1 MSTVPTLVAAAPA
14 MAAPAHAAR
23 TRLDLPHLLDGA
35 AQVFPNRPALAD
47 IGNRGGWTSGEPRR
61 FTLGSA
67 RREVD
72 RIGGLFHQFR
82 LSPGA
87 IVAVQMANVP
97 EAALALLG
105 VLRAGLVPLMLPLK
119 FTAQE
124 TARAVEDAQA
134 EAAITMTAAGPLRP
148 ADAMRDVAAGHMG
161 LRFVTAFG
169 DDVPDGM
176 IGLDRLP
183 WSLAEAAPPLE
194 NAADG
199 QIGTFDEGTRQ
210 AYARTGESL
219 IAAGLGV
226 VAAARMRPGQRI
238 VSLLAP
244 DDLAGLA
251 TGLVPSLAAGIPLVM
266 AGLFDSIALQDAF
279 GEGQPTHL
287 IAPAWLE
294 PMIAASALSRHPCL
308 AGIVFVHKLPWERR
322 VAHNDSGAPRLG
334 ELPVVDVL
342 SLGEYTIFIAPRRGE
357 GASFDLSAVT
367 PRLSSGHALVEAR
380 LSDGMLE
387 VRGRASRS
395 RALAG
400 LRRDGETLP
409 EPDMWSPLPLAVETD
424 GAQLLSIDRLQRG
437 F

>member
-1 MSTVPTLVAAAPA
+1 MSTVQTLAAAAPA
-14 MAAPAHAAR
+14 AMPGRESR

-35 AQVFPNRPALAD
+35 AQVFPNRPALSD
-47 IGNRGGWTSGEPRR
+47 IGNRGTWTAGEARR

-72 RIGGLFHQFR
+72 RISGLFHQFR

-87 IVAVQMANVP
+87 VVAVQMANVP
-97 EAALALLG
+97 EAALALIG
-105 VLRAGLVPLMLPLK
+105 VLRAGLVPLMLPLRLSV
-119 FTAQE
+119 QE
-124 TARAVEDAQA
+124 TARAVEDAAA
-134 EAAITMTAAGPLRP
+134 EAAITMTEAGSLRP
-148 ADAMRDVAAGHMG
+148 AGAMRDVAAGYLG

-169 DDVPDGM
+169 EDVPDGM

-194 NAADG
+194 SAADG

-210 AYARTGESL
+210 AYGRTGESL

-266 AGLFDSIALQDAF
+266 AGLFDSSALRDAL

-287 IAPAWLE
+287 IAPAWMETL
-294 PMIAASALSRHPCL
+294 IAASPLSRHPCL

-322 VAHNDSGAPRLG
+322 VAHNDSGTPHLG

-342 SLGEYTIFIAPRRGE
+342 SLGEYTIFISPRRGD
-357 GASFDLSAVT
+357 GAAFDLSVAT

-409 EPDMWSPLPLAVETD
+409 EPDIWSPLPLAVETD
-424 GAQLLSIDRLQRG
+424 GSQLTAIDRLQRG
-437 F
+437 I